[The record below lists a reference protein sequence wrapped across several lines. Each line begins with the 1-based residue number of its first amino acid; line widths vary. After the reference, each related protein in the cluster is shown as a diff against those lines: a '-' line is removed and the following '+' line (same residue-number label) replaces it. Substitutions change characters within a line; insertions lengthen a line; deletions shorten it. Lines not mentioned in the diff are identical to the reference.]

1 MVTFETV
8 MEIKILHK
16 QGMSSRAIARELGIS
31 RNTVKRYLQAKSEPP
46 KYTPRPAVASIL
58 DEYRDYI
65 RQRIADAHPYKI
77 PATVIARE
85 IRDQGY
91 RGGMTI
97 LRAFIRSLSVPQE
110 QEPAVRFETEPG
122 RQMQVDWGTMRNG
135 RSPLHVFVAVL
146 GYSRMLYIE
155 FTDNMRYDTLETCH
169 RNAFRFFGG
178 VPREVLYDNMKTVVL
193 QRDAYQTGQH
203 RFHPSLWQFGKE
215 MGFSPRLC
223 RPFRAQTK
231 GKVERM
237 VQYTRN
243 SFYIPLMTR
252 LRPMGITVDVETA
265 NRHGLRWL
273 HDVANQRKHETIQ
286 ARPCDRWLEEQQ
298 SMLALPP
305 EKKEYDVHL
314 DENLV
319 NFDNPPCII
328 HSPSTTHSAEEWR
341 DDGTATSTT
350 DGARRAVATG
360 KPYKR
365 SACAVQQAVDQ
376 EWSYMDF
383 LEHLLHEEKL
393 ARHQRKQAMY
403 TRMAAFPAVKTFEEY
418 DFTFA
423 TGAPQKQLQSL
434 RSLSF
439 IERNENIVLLG
450 PSGVGKTHLA
460 IAMGYEAVRAGIKVR
475 FTTAA
480 DLLLQLST
488 AQRQGRYKTTLQRG
502 VMAPRLLIIDEI
514 GYLPFSQE
522 EAKLFFQVIAKR
534 YEKSAMILTS
544 NLPFGQWDQTFAGDA
559 ALTSA
564 MLDRILHHSHVVQI
578 KGESYRLRQKRKAG
592 VIAEANPE

>member
-1 MVTFETV
+1 
-8 MEIKILHK
+8 
-16 QGMSSRAIARELGIS
+16 
-31 RNTVKRYLQAKSEPP
+31 
-46 KYTPRPAVASIL
+46 
-58 DEYRDYI
+58 
-65 RQRIADAHPYKI
+65 
-77 PATVIARE
+77 
-85 IRDQGY
+85 
-91 RGGMTI
+91 
-97 LRAFIRSLSVPQE
+97 
-110 QEPAVRFETEPG
+110 
-122 RQMQVDWGTMRNG
+122 
-135 RSPLHVFVAVL
+135 
-146 GYSRMLYIE
+146 
-155 FTDNMRYDTLETCH
+155 
-169 RNAFRFFGG
+169 
-178 VPREVLYDNMKTVVL
+178 
-193 QRDAYQTGQH
+193 
-203 RFHPSLWQFGKE
+203 
-215 MGFSPRLC
+215 
-223 RPFRAQTK
+223 
-231 GKVERM
+231 
-237 VQYTRN
+237 
-243 SFYIPLMTR
+243 
-252 LRPMGITVDVETA
+252 
-265 NRHGLRWL
+265 
-273 HDVANQRKHETIQ
+273 
-286 ARPCDRWLEEQQ
+286 
-298 SMLALPP
+298 MLALPP

-319 NFDNPPCII
+319 NWKQHPA
-328 HSPSTTHSAEEWR
+328 SSTLHLRLILQRSGVMMELQHQRLMVLAGQLQLESLISA
-341 DDGTATSTT
+341 APALS
-350 DGARRAVATG
+350 
-360 KPYKR
+360 
-365 SACAVQQAVDQ
+365 QQAVDQ

>member
-1 MVTFETV
+1 
-8 MEIKILHK
+8 
-16 QGMSSRAIARELGIS
+16 
-31 RNTVKRYLQAKSEPP
+31 
-46 KYTPRPAVASIL
+46 
-58 DEYRDYI
+58 
-65 RQRIADAHPYKI
+65 
-77 PATVIARE
+77 E

-243 SFYIPLMTR
+243 
-252 LRPMGITVDVETA
+252 
-265 NRHGLRWL
+265 
-273 HDVANQRKHETIQ
+273 
-286 ARPCDRWLEEQQ
+286 
-298 SMLALPP
+298 
-305 EKKEYDVHL
+305 
-314 DENLV
+314 
-319 NFDNPPCII
+319 
-328 HSPSTTHSAEEWR
+328 
-341 DDGTATSTT
+341 
-350 DGARRAVATG
+350 
-360 KPYKR
+360 
-365 SACAVQQAVDQ
+365 
-376 EWSYMDF
+376 
-383 LEHLLHEEKL
+383 
-393 ARHQRKQAMY
+393 QAMY